1 MGEDKKKFGKK
12 YLWLLLLLLALFIF
26 GTFWFM
32 NGQRGSAGNKSS
44 GGKTPTP
51 TVSKNNQFE
60 GQETREITLN
70 FRDTYLVLTGY
81 PYINKDY
88 RPRLYNLIYIDTI
101 FESNDMVNLTDP
113 SGKWKDAYE
122 FSRTESKIYIPLGRT
137 SGNSPIWQT
146 MEIISKE
153 KAMAQL
159 GSCAETLVTLTGN
172 LKAFSYSCEGDVSCF
187 VPINENAGMLYREF
201 SGDKTVKADTCEVLK
216 NNYIFSF
223 KLKSSLGP

>member
-1 MGEDKKKFGKK
+1 MEEENNKKFGKK
-12 YLWLLLLLLALFIF
+12 YLWLLLLLLALLVI
-26 GTFWFM
+26 GIFWFM
-32 NGQRGSAGNKSS
+32 NNKRGSAGNKSAQ
-44 GGKTPTP
+44 GKTSTP

-81 PYINKDY
+81 PYIDKDY

-101 FESNDMVNLTDP
+101 FESDDMVNLTDP

-146 MEIISKE
+146 MEIISKD
-153 KAMAQL
+153 KAQVQL
-159 GSCAETLVTLTGN
+159 GSCIEAPINLTGD
-172 LKAFSYSCEGDVSCF
+172 LKAFSYTCDGTVSCF
-187 VPINENAGMLYREF
+187 VPVSENTGVLYREF
-201 SGDKTVKADTCEVLK
+201 SGDNTVKADTCEVLK
-216 NNYIFSF
+216 NNYIFSM
-223 KLKSSLGP
+223 KLKSSL